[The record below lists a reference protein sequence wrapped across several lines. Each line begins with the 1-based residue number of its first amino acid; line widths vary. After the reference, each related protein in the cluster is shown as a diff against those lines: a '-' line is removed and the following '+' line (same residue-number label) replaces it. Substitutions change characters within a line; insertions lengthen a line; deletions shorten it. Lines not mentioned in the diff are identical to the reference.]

1 MSDPLLQSVTRQQL
15 AQFIKDP
22 RTLRAFELA
31 VKNSNEL
38 LPAEVVQ
45 IYQRI
50 DEALIEGQDA
60 SARSTQAIAAINRL
74 AAAVELLA
82 LSPSQPPAATQNQVD
97 IPARQPLVKELADVK
112 LSTPAAGTVLIYD
125 ATLRRWVGTTLTAG
139 TNVTITNADG
149 AITLAVSGAPPTG
162 TAGGVLSG
170 TYPNPGFAVDMATQV
185 ELDAHT
191 GSSTVHGV
199 TGSVVG
205 TTDTQTLTNKT
216 LTSPSVS
223 GAVVS
228 DATAGRFFYSSG
240 TKVLTSGA
248 LYYDSTNLNFGFGT
262 NAVSNIKMYVGG
274 TSGAATDSMMSMPFT
289 NTSDQLRWT
298 WNNAG
303 AAFLGIGADASGNM
317 ILGTSGST
325 QGTSPTKN
333 LTISQV
339 GNVYAGS
346 GTTGMTNGFFYVPA
360 AAGAPTGTPTAVSGR
375 VPMYYDSTNNN
386 FYVYNGAWK
395 KVNLI

>member
-1 MSDPLLQSVTRQQL
+1 MSDQLLQSVTRQQL

-82 LSPSQPPAATQNQVD
+82 LSPPRPEVATQNQVD

-112 LSTPAAGTVLIYD
+112 LSTPAAGAVLIYD
-125 ATLRRWVGTTLTAG
+125 ATLRRWVGATLTAG

-149 AITLAVSGAPPTG
+149 AITLAVNGAPPTG
-162 TAGGVLSG
+162 PAGGVLSG
-170 TYPNPGFAVDMATQV
+170 TYPNPGFAVDMATQA
-185 ELDAHT
+185 ELDGHT
-191 GSSTVHGV
+191 GSSTAHGV

-216 LTSPSVS
+216 LTAANLGGTTNVS
-223 GAVVS
+223 GGQLKFP
-228 DATAGRFFYSSG
+228 ATQAPSADPNTLDDYEEGTWTPTVTPASGSFTTVTLGTCTYTKVGNLVTVAARFTLTNSG
-240 TKVLTSGA
+240 TGAGAMSISG
-248 LYYDSTNLNFGFGT
+248 L
-262 NAVSNIKMYVGG
+262 
-274 TSGAATDSMMSMPFT
+274 PFT
-289 NTSDQLRWT
+289 PSASYDQKPY
-298 WNNAG
+298 
-303 AAFLGIGADASGNM
+303 LGRRVNDGITLVGQISTTPSLDDLVKIDRTTAIVNGN
-317 ILGTSGST
+317 IYTVSA
-325 QGTSPTKN
+325 
-333 LTISQV
+333 
-339 GNVYAGS
+339 VY
-346 GTTGMTNGFFYVPA
+346 TV
-360 AAGAPTGTPTAVSGR
+360 
-375 VPMYYDSTNNN
+375 
-386 FYVYNGAWK
+386 
-395 KVNLI
+395 